1 MFFGLLFIL
10 VNKQE
15 EELKRQNKEII
26 IMKKWLQQAKFVQPS
41 QMVQQNQVAGPS
53 SSVAQA
59 AVQQQ
64 IAGLVQTKPQFVQP
78 TQMACPSG
86 LVATMQHNQVAGP
99 SGSVAPAVQQ
109 PFFYYKM

>member
-15 EELKRQNKEII
+15 EELKRQNREII
-26 IMKKWLQQAKFVQPS
+26 IMKKWLQQAKFVQP
-41 QMVQQNQVAGPS
+41 QI
-53 SSVAQA
+53 
-59 AVQQQ
+59 VQQQ

-109 PFFYYKM
+109 PFFLL